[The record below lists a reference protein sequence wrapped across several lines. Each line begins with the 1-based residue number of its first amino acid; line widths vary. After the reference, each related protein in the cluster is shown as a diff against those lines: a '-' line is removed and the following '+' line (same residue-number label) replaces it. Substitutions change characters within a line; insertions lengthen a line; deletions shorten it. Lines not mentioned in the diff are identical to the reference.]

1 MPNRDRYLFIC
12 TNRRE
17 EGNPKGSC
25 AQKGSEAIVKEL
37 KAELLRLQAAMSV
50 RACSTSCLDMCESGA
65 SIVLEPDHVVYG
77 NVTLADVPEIAR
89 ATKEGRIV
97 HRLVVNAVVPGTI
110 SGTSPAGTVVNAKNP
125 TGES

>member
-1 MPNRDRYLFIC
+1 MPHRDRYLFIC

-25 AQKGSEAIVKEL
+25 AQKGSEALVKEL
-37 KAELLRLQAAMSV
+37 KGELLRLHAAMSV
-50 RACSTSCLDMCESGA
+50 RACSTSCLDMCEAGA

-77 NVTLADVPEIAR
+77 NVTLADVPELAL

-97 HRLVVNAVVPGTI
+97 HRLVVPRPTSGTI
-110 SGTSPAGTVVNAKNP
+110 PAGKLEDDQR
-125 TGES
+125 GR